1 MRINKYIFW
10 ICSLIISLISCWV
23 FERSSTEIYS
33 NSDYMLSLNLPSD
46 ADTPVVAVAS
56 GFMAAFFTGI
66 IHLITHLIILII
78 LFVTKSIRT
87 ISIVF
92 TISKTDSALH
102 KIILIV
108 TFLIIALLIKDY
120 IYLIKIG
127 FFIYSTIFLIIAIL
141 TTLIYAI
148 WIMNLLIKKIK
159 LDNI

>member
-1 MRINKYIFW
+1 M
-10 ICSLIISLISCWV
+10 
-23 FERSSTEIYS
+23 
-33 NSDYMLSLNLPSD
+33 
-46 ADTPVVAVAS
+46 VAVAS

-66 IHLITHLIILII
+66 IHLIAHLIILII
-78 LFVTKSIRT
+78 LFLTKSIRT

-102 KIILIV
+102 KIILII
-108 TFLIIALLIKDY
+108 TLLIIALWIKDY